1 MLLVLLRVLMLP
13 LLMLHLALLLDI
25 LVLGLDLDNET
36 RLSMYPVELSII
48 VAGYATDAQYIG
60 RVVMVSKLLLVLD
73 LLTMGMDPGL
83 SK

>member
-1 MLLVLLRVLMLP
+1 VLLVLLRVLMLP

>member
-25 LVLGLDLDNET
+25 LVLGIDLDNET

>member
-1 MLLVLLRVLMLP
+1 MLP